1 MTSSNIDSNANIL
14 DPHMWMTQ
22 AQPCHSLNLLLL
34 WPPHE
39 ACHLTPNRK
48 QWLSKLRRLEFL
60 FLRTPNISLWQYS
73 DLFCPQ
79 IQLDYLQ
86 AESPMG
92 THNKHIPPNIH
103 VSSQLPF
110 LASWSLFMLQ
120 LLSTTVCQLLSTT
133 VSQVWSKISMTKGE
147 FCFVFHA
154 ENIFSCPLIISHVSM
169 HFYHIY
175 SPPLSYLT
183 SPPGAPFLPNSFS
196 SYFHVFKTKT
206 KQKETTCWVWWGW
219 LPHPWVWGY
228 FPIEAQRNL
237 SIATH

>member
-1 MTSSNIDSNANIL
+1 MLWT
-14 DPHMWMTQ
+14 WTQ
-22 AQPCHSLNLLLL
+22 NV
-34 WPPHE
+34 
-39 ACHLTPNRK
+39 
-48 QWLSKLRRLEFL
+48 
-60 FLRTPNISLWQYS
+60 SLWQDS
-73 DLFCPQ
+73 DLFCSQ

-86 AESPMG
+86 AEPPMG

-120 LLSTTVCQLLSTT
+120 LLSTIVCQLLSTT
-133 VSQVWSKISMTKGE
+133 VSQVWSKSLDDQRGVL
-147 FCFVFHA
+147 FCFSRWKYLQLSFD
-154 ENIFSCPLIISHVSM
+154 NFTYVSM

-183 SPPGAPFLPNSFS
+183 SSPEAPFLPNSFS

-206 KQKETTCWVWWGW
+206 KQKETTCWVWLGW

-228 FPIEAQRNL
+228 FPIEARGNL
-237 SIATH
+237 SIATHWKKETIFQQPITANSSLSRVGSQEEKGIIFAI